1 MKNQYNV
8 REFKA
13 IGIGLIIFVPIGLYM
28 THNNYLDSDLKKTVF
43 SFFLLLSYF
52 LIWALIGNKDK

>member
-13 IGIGLIIFVPIGLYM
+13 IGIVLIIFVPIGLYM
-28 THNNYLDSDLKKTVF
+28 THNNYLDSDLKNSLLILFTDF
-43 SFFLLLSYF
+43 LFFDMGSHRQ
-52 LIWALIGNKDK
+52 